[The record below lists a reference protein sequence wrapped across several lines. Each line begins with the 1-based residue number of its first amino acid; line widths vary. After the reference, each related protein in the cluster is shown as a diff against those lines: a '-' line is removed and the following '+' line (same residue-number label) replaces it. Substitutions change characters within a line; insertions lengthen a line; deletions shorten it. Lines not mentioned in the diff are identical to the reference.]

1 MCTLEDVI
9 NQLKEEYPGLVH
21 MKIPTCNSAA
31 PSEADFDIIRFNI
44 DFNFNETLHNGKSDR
59 KAYKL
64 QIKIKNACIFFCI
77 IYQTFL
83 LQISFFQ

>member
-1 MCTLEDVI
+1 MTAQELCTLPKKQGLPFCFKVSEMCTLEDVV

-44 DFNFNETLHNGKSDR
+44 DFNFNEILHNGKSDR

-64 QIKIKNACIFFCI
+64 
-77 IYQTFL
+77 
-83 LQISFFQ
+83 

>member
-1 MCTLEDVI
+1 MCTLEDVV

-64 QIKIKNACIFFCI
+64 
-77 IYQTFL
+77 
-83 LQISFFQ
+83 